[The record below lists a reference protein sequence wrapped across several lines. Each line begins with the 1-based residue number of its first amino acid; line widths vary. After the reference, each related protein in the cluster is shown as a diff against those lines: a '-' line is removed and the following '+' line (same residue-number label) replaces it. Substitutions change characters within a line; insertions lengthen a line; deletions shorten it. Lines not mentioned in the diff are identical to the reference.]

1 MNAWTAEQLATIAAA
16 AEFDIA
22 PLRSDGTPRPY
33 TTIWV
38 VRIGDELFI
47 RSFRGPNG
55 AWYRTTQ
62 RSHRGRIRAGSVEGD
77 VAFENV
83 HDNTDAVDAAYRAKY
98 GRSSYVD
105 AMVTPD
111 AAATTLRLIPAD
123 TKGERSDD

>member
-1 MNAWTAEQLATIAAA
+1 MSAWTADDLDTIAAA
-16 AEFDIA
+16 AELDIA
-22 PLRSDGTPRPY
+22 PLRIDGTPRPY

-38 VRIGDELFI
+38 VQVGDEFLV

-55 AWYRTTQ
+55 AWYRAAQ
-62 RSHRGRIRAGSVEGD
+62 RSQRGRVLAGGVERD
-77 VAFENV
+77 VVFEAV
-83 HDNTDAVDAAYRAKY
+83 HDNTEAVDAAYRAKY

-123 TKGERSDD
+123 TKGER